1 MQRSDEDTTL
11 NSAPS
16 VQPAPRPAAGPS
28 AYLVVI
34 SGPSFGEMY
43 KLKGDRTVLGRGD
56 KTDVRVL
63 DDGVSREHAAIER
76 DGGKMVLADLRST
89 NGTFCNGDRVERHD
103 LVDGDKI
110 SIGATTILRFT
121 YQDHVD
127 EHYQKKLF
135 ESALRDGLTSTFN
148 RRYFVDRL
156 HTEIRFALRH
166 EKSLALLFVD
176 IDHFKK
182 INDQYGHVAGD
193 VVLSGVARVMTET
206 LRSEDVLARY
216 GGEEFAV
223 ICREI
228 DGEGAVALGERLRKA
243 VEEHKF
249 EHEGRVIPVTISV
262 GAAAGRKIEDTQA
275 FVAAADAAMYEAKRA
290 GRNRVRQATDITRVR
305 EGADQKRG

>member
-1 MQRSDEDTTL
+1 MPRSLDDTTL
-11 NSAPS
+11 NSVPS
-16 VQPAPRPAAGPS
+16 VLPAPRATPAGPS

-43 KLKGDRTVLGRGD
+43 KLKGDRTVLGRGE
-56 KTDVRVL
+56 KTDIRVI
-63 DDGVSREHAAIER
+63 DDGVSREHSAIER
-76 DGGKMVLADLRST
+76 DGGKMVLVDLRST
-89 NGTFCNGDRVERHD
+89 NGTHCNGERVERHD
-103 LVDGDKI
+103 LNDGDKI

-121 YQDHVD
+121 YQDQVD

-156 HTEIRFALRH
+156 HTEIRFAVRH

-176 IDHFKK
+176 IDYFKK
-182 INDQYGHVAGD
+182 INDVHGHLAGD
-193 VVLSGVARVMTET
+193 EVLAGVARVMTAT
-206 LRSEDVLARY
+206 IRAEDVLARY

-228 DGEGAVALGERLRKA
+228 DAEGANILAERLRVA

-249 EHEGRVIPVTISV
+249 EHAGKVIPVTINI
-262 GAAAGRKIEDTQA
+262 GAAVEGKIDDANA
-275 FVAAADAAMYEAKRA
+275 FIAAADAAMYEAKRA
-290 GRNRVRQATDITRVR
+290 GRNRVCLAKT
-305 EGADQKRG
+305 KP